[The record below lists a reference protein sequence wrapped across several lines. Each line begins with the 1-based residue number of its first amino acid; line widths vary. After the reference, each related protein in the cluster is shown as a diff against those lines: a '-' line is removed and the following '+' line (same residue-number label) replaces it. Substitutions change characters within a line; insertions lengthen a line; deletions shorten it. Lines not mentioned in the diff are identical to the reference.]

1 MDKIILLVA
10 PSGAGKTTVAN
21 ILCEQYGFK
30 QVVSYTTRKPRY
42 KNELGHI
49 FVTCEQFNCLTNIC
63 AYTEFDGNKYCAT
76 SEQVDNADIYII
88 DKKGIQYF
96 KEHYVGAKKPIVVFM
111 SISEKCATNRM
122 RIRGDTDEM
131 IARRLEND
139 RIEFKNVA
147 DIADCVI
154 SNYNSPQTALKIK
167 SILEK
172 ED

>member
-1 MDKIILLVA
+1 
-10 PSGAGKTTVAN
+10 
-21 ILCEQYGFK
+21 
-30 QVVSYTTRKPRY
+30 
-42 KNELGHI
+42 
-49 FVTCEQFNCLTNIC
+49 
-63 AYTEFDGNKYCAT
+63 
-76 SEQVDNADIYII
+76 
-88 DKKGIQYF
+88 
-96 KEHYVGAKKPIVVFM
+96 GAKKPIVVFM